1 MGWAWQFVVAV
12 LGETTAASGS
22 GRSVRPREGEVHMQ
36 GRPWALSH
44 HPEENHS
51 FKSPKAQGRVA
62 DELGECQVSGAG
74 IWTASLL
81 LGPALFQFAG
91 QHLPYAMIKAG

>member
-22 GRSVRPREGEVHMQ
+22 GQSVRPKEGEVHMH
-36 GRPWALSH
+36 RPWALSH

-51 FKSPKAQGRVA
+51 FRSPKAQGRVA
-62 DELGECQVSGAG
+62 DELGECQVSGSGAL
-74 IWTASLL
+74 TAS
-81 LGPALFQFAG
+81 
-91 QHLPYAMIKAG
+91 YS